1 MSNQAFKSLGVL
13 VAEDEDFSQ
22 KIVVMILTNLG
33 FKKITVAKNG
43 VQALEKLESAVEP
56 IHLVISDIEM
66 PEMGGFE
73 FARRIRLGAVPKY
86 KEVPILML
94 TGHSTEDNI
103 MKGRIH
109 RIQGFI
115 VKPVS
120 TEILERNII
129 RALHIK

>member
-1 MSNQAFKSLGVL
+1 MSKDTFRTLRVL
-13 VAEDEDFSQ
+13 VVEDEDFSQ
-22 KIVVMILTNLG
+22 KIVTMILTNLG
-33 FKKITVAKNG
+33 FNKIVIAKNG
-43 VQALEKLESAVEP
+43 VQALEKLASAPEP

-73 FARRIRLGAVPKY
+73 LARRIRLGAVEKY
-86 KEVPILML
+86 KEVPIIML

-103 MKGRIH
+103 TRGRIH
-109 RIQGFI
+109 RIQGFV

-120 TEILERNII
+120 TDVLERYIM